1 MKRVETLRQINF
13 DTIGMNIDNNF
24 NNELVGKKI
33 RHIGFAKN
41 YTDHEQDLL
50 CIVFEDDTY
59 IAAQLAYDPYEHE
72 YRFEGVRIDCPGGVD
87 FVREN
92 IHFGDN
98 DKVVLSQKL
107 RMLIDFGIYEISD
120 EDLVKA
126 RKDYDKWIRDR
137 EYAEYLRLKEKFENN
152 V

>member
-33 RHIGFAKN
+33 RHIGFARN
-41 YTDHEQDLL
+41 YTDHEEDLL

-59 IAAQLAYDPYEHE
+59 IAAQMTYDPYEHE

-98 DKVVLSQKL
+98 DKPVLSQKL

-126 RKDYDKWIRDR
+126 RKDYDKWIHDR
-137 EYAEYLRLKEKFENN
+137 EYAEYLRLKEKFENDI
-152 V
+152 

>member
-33 RHIGFAKN
+33 RHIGFARN
-41 YTDHEQDLL
+41 YTDHEEDLL

-59 IAAQLAYDPYEHE
+59 ITAQMTYDPYEHE
-72 YRFEGVRIDCPGGVD
+72 YRFEGVRIDCPGGAD

-98 DKVVLSQKL
+98 DKPVLSQKL

-137 EYAEYLRLKEKFENN
+137 EYAEYLRLKEKFEND